1 MENEKRIVELL
12 AESLLK
18 QDQMIDEQKQTN
30 KTLYLLDDRTSKVE
44 EQMIYLNNQ
53 IAKLNLQTAENT
65 RAILTLAD
73 KIEKINDLENRVRK
87 IEGIVLK

>member
-12 AESLLK
+12 AESLIK

-30 KTLYLLDDRTSKVE
+30 KTLYHLDERVSKVE
-44 EQMIYLNNQ
+44 EQMVYLNNQ
-53 IAKLNLQTAENT
+53 VVKLNLQTAENT

-73 KIEKINDLENRVRK
+73 RIEKIADLENRVRK
-87 IEGIVLK
+87 LEGIILK